1 MKCINLPRFSLSV
14 CYWTKKQWR
23 EKCLRVQTREVTTKQ
38 AIDSAVEVDFRCH
51 VIFMRVRMQSK
62 WDVRNV
68 WNFHWNPKLE
78 QSTTHQSWKA
88 GNRSRSHKCTQPGTN
103 MLIKFHLPEKD
114 EHSKFKSIFCQASK
128 RWKTLNMY
136 FLVLVHLDDSWVKL
150 NQSILSSYPSAIGW

>member
-14 CYWTKKQWR
+14 CYWTNKQWR

-38 AIDSAVEVDFRCH
+38 AIDSAAEVDFRCH

-78 QSTTHQSWKA
+78 QRTTHQSWKA

-114 EHSKFKSIFCQASK
+114 KWTFQIQIH
-128 RWKTLNMY
+128 
-136 FLVLVHLDDSWVKL
+136 
-150 NQSILSSYPSAIGW
+150 ILSGIQEMKNFEYVFSGASTSWRLLSKV